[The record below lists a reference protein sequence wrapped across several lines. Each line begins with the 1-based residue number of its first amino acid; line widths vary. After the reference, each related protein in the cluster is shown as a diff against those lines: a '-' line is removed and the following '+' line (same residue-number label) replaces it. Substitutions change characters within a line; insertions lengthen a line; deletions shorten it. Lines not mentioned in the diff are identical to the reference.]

1 MDRVLSS
8 VADATDRC
16 SYTIWGYGVGPAL
29 TALVRAGV
37 ALDRPDLVDGVGR
50 RVAAALAAPPDP
62 TDHLICVETLVE
74 LAARRPE
81 YDVRSAVGRF
91 TAALLGAARPAVGG
105 PGVHRPDLELWGTT
119 IWVDCMH
126 TDGPGLALAAE
137 PAAAVRL
144 LRESAAA
151 LQRPDGLFDH
161 GYDVAL
167 RTGNGVAWGR
177 GQGWALLGLVGTLTR
192 VSDVELRQ
200 RLERLVAALARHE
213 LDGQWRTVVDDA
225 AAPVEMSTSA
235 FIALAVG
242 RAVRAGLVEP
252 SYGELAER
260 ALAAALDAVVDG
272 VLPTSGATPV
282 GATSDYYSQPVGAY
296 AWGQGPLLAALL
308 DRAETIG
315 RTS

>member
-1 MDRVLSS
+1 MDGLLSS

-16 SYTIWGYGVGPAL
+16 AYTIWGFGVGPAL

-50 RVAAALAAPPDP
+50 RVATALTAPAGP

-74 LAARRPE
+74 LATRRPE
-81 YDVRSAVGRF
+81 YDVRAAVERF
-91 TAALLGAARPAVGG
+91 TAALLGVAGTALGG
-105 PGVHRPDLELWGTT
+105 PGVHRPDLDRWGTT
-119 IWVDCMH
+119 VWVDCMH
-126 TDGPGLALAAE
+126 TDGPGLSLAGR

-144 LRESAAA
+144 LRTSAAA

-177 GQGWALLGLVGTLTR
+177 GQGWALLGLVGTLSR
-192 VSDVELRQ
+192 VSDVELRR

-213 LDGQWRTVVDDA
+213 LDGRWRTVVDDP

-235 FIALAVG
+235 FVALAVG

-252 SYGELAER
+252 AYGELAER
-260 ALAAALDAVVDG
+260 ALGAALGAVVDG

-282 GATSDYYSQPVGAY
+282 GATSDYYTQPVGAHP
-296 AWGQGPLLAALL
+296 WGQGPLLAALL
-308 DRAETIG
+308 DRADTIG